1 MVGAMTTPICLWL
14 VRHGATDWTNLGRL
28 AGWTDIPLNSEGRAQ
43 AASLRPLLAP
53 VPFASIWSS
62 DLSRATQT
70 ARLAWGNPNTDHRLR
85 ELDFGGIEGSTWE
98 NLEPSIQ
105 QDLLQ
110 FDTFSAPEG
119 ESVSDLQTRV
129 DNFLA
134 HLQPGRH
141 LIFTHA
147 GVIRVILRALGDDR
161 HVFPGQQVTV
171 HWPDGSH

>member
-1 MVGAMTTPICLWL
+1 MTTPICLWL
-14 VRHGATDWTNLGRL
+14 VRHGATDWTDIGRL

-43 AASLRPLLAP
+43 AASLRPRLAA

-70 ARLAWGNPNTDHRLR
+70 ARLAWGKPDTDHRLR
-85 ELDFGGIEGSTWE
+85 ELDFGSIEGTTWE
-98 NLEPSIQ
+98 NLESSTQ
-105 QDLLQ
+105 QALLQ
-110 FDTFSAPEG
+110 LDTFSAPEG

-129 DNFLA
+129 DNFLT

-141 LIFTHA
+141 LIFTHG

-171 HWPDGSH
+171 QWPDRSH

>member
-1 MVGAMTTPICLWL
+1 MTKPICLWL
-14 VRHGATDWTNLGRL
+14 VRHGATDWTSIGRL
-28 AGWTDIPLNSEGRAQ
+28 AGWTDISLNAEGRAQ
-43 AASLRPLLAP
+43 AAALRPRLAE

-70 ARLAWGNPNTDHRLR
+70 ARLAWKNPNTDRRLR
-85 ELDFGGIEGSTWE
+85 ELDFGSIEGTTWQ
-98 NLEPSIQ
+98 NLERSTQ
-105 QDLLQ
+105 QALLQ

-119 ESVSDLQTRV
+119 ESVTDLQTRV

-147 GVIRVILRALGDDR
+147 GVIRVILRATSGDR
-161 HVFPGQQVTV
+161 HVYPGQQVTV
-171 HWPDGSH
+171 HWPTGRH